1 LFPLRGQ
8 VPISGNWFRIIDAPS
23 LMKARLGSLF
33 IVSVIDILGFGI
45 LIPLVPYM
53 GVRFNAP
60 PQWITPIMG
69 AYSLCQLV
77 AAPFWGNL
85 SDRYGRRPIL
95 MTSLAGACVS
105 YLVLGFANS
114 IWWLLVSR
122 MLGGFMA
129 GNISAAFAYA
139 SDVSEPQ
146 QRAASLGL
154 IGAAIG
160 IGFTVGPAI
169 GGVLAGN
176 DLQTASFLL
185 PASVS
190 AGLSVLAILL
200 VAFMLP
206 ESNTRELRAQRREGP
221 RAGPIRLL
229 LERPALR
236 LIAGA
241 ALLVTTAQSILDSI
255 LGLWALDKYGFGPR
269 TVGLLI
275 FCVAVL
281 AVLTQGA
288 LVRVLVPRLGEPKLA
303 TIGVLT
309 FVTGLLIVSEAPGV
323 GFTVMGLALCGVGVG
338 AFTPSNSAL
347 ASKQSDAHDRGAV
360 MGTYQSSSSL
370 ARVIG
375 PFASGPMYAAL
386 GSKAPFLAGACVALP
401 AAWLIW
407 RLRRRLR
414 LSHPQSAPER

>member
-1 LFPLRGQ
+1 MLKN
-8 VPISGNWFRIIDAPS
+8 S
-23 LMKARLGSLF
+23 RLGALF
-33 IVSVIDILGFGI
+33 VVSVIDILGFGI

-60 PQWITPIMG
+60 PEWITPTMG
-69 AYSLCQLV
+69 SYSLCQLI
-77 AAPFWGNL
+77 AAPFWGRL

-95 MTSLAGACVS
+95 MSSLAGACVS
-105 YLVLGFANS
+105 YLILGLGTGIGS
-114 IWWLLVSR
+114 LLISR

-146 QRAASLGL
+146 KRAASLGL

-160 IGFTVGPAI
+160 IGFTVGPAL
-169 GGVLAGN
+169 GGLLAGN
-176 DLQTASFLL
+176 DLASANFLL
-185 PASVS
+185 PALVS
-190 AGLSVLAILL
+190 AGLSVLAISL

-206 ESNTRELRAQRREGP
+206 ESNSAAQRARGDTEQNIGP
-221 RAGPIRLL
+221 LRLL
-229 LERPALR
+229 SQRPMLR

-241 ALLVTTAQSILDSI
+241 ALLVTIAQSMLDSI
-255 LGLWALDKYGFGPR
+255 VGLWALDKYGFGPR

-303 TIGVLT
+303 MLGVLT
-309 FVTGLLIVSEAPGV
+309 FVTGLLMVSESGNV
-323 GFTVMGLALCGVGVG
+323 ELTLLGLALCGVGGG
-338 AFTPSNSAL
+338 AFVPSNSAL
-347 ASKQSDAHDRGAV
+347 ASKQAGAHDRGAV

-375 PFASGPMYAAL
+375 PFASGPLYASL

-407 RLRRRLR
+407 RLTRQLR
-414 LSHPQSAPER
+414 LSHPQPAPES

>member
-1 LFPLRGQ
+1 MDR
-8 VPISGNWFRIIDAPS
+8 
-23 LMKARLGSLF
+23 RLGSLF

-45 LIPLVPYM
+45 LVPLVPYM
-53 GVRFNAP
+53 GVRFDASP
-60 PQWITPIMG
+60 ELITPIMG
-69 AYSLCQLV
+69 TYSLCQLI
-77 AAPFWGNL
+77 AAPFWGRL

-95 MTSLAGACVS
+95 MSSLAGACLS
-105 YLVLGFANS
+105 YLILGFANS

-146 QRAASLGL
+146 KRAAALGL

-176 DLQTASFLL
+176 NLQTASFML
-185 PASVS
+185 PAMVS
-190 AGLSVLAILL
+190 ASLSVLAILL

-206 ESNTRELRAQRREGP
+206 ESNTSRQEEGSRVSP
-221 RAGPIRLL
+221 LRLL
-229 LERPALR
+229 SQRPALR
-236 LIAGA
+236 FIAIA
-241 ALLVTTAQSILDSI
+241 ALLVTIAQSILDSI
-255 LGLWALDKYGFGPR
+255 LGLWALDRYGFGPR

-275 FCVAVL
+275 FCIAVF
-281 AVLTQGA
+281 AVLTQGV
-288 LVRVLVPRLGEPKLA
+288 LVRVLVPRLGEVKLA
-303 TIGVLT
+303 TLGILT

-323 GFTVMGLALCGVGVG
+323 EVTVMGLALCGIGVG

-347 ASKQSDAHDRGAV
+347 ASKQSSAHDRGIV

-375 PFASGPMYAAL
+375 PFASGPIYAAL

-401 AAWLIW
+401 AAWFVW
-407 RLRRRLR
+407 RVRQRLQ
-414 LSHPQSAPER
+414 LSHPRPAP

>member
-1 LFPLRGQ
+1 M
-8 VPISGNWFRIIDAPS
+8 D
-23 LMKARLGSLF
+23 KRLGALF

-53 GVRFNAP
+53 GVRFNTAP
-60 PQWITPIMG
+60 EWITPIMG
-69 AYSLCQLV
+69 AYSLCQLI
-77 AAPFWGNL
+77 AAPFWGRL
-85 SDRYGRRPIL
+85 SDRFGRRPIL

-105 YLVLGFANS
+105 YLVLGFADS

-139 SDVSEPQ
+139 SDVSEPHK
-146 QRAASLGL
+146 RAASLGL

-176 DLQTASFLL
+176 DLNTANFMR
-185 PASVS
+185 PAAVS
-190 AGLSVLAILL
+190 ACLSVVAILL

-206 ESNTRELRAQRREGP
+206 ESHTAEHRAQRREGP
-221 RAGPIRLL
+221 GIGPLRLL
-229 LERPALR
+229 LERPTLR
-236 LIAGA
+236 FIAGA

-255 LGLWALDKYGFGPR
+255 LGIWALNKYGFGPR

-275 FCVAVL
+275 FCVAFL
-281 AVLTQGA
+281 AVLMQGA

-303 TIGVLT
+303 ALGILT
-309 FVTGLLIVSEAPGV
+309 FVAGLVIVGQAPSV
-323 GFTVMGLALCGVGVG
+323 VLTVTGLALCGIGVG

-347 ASKQSDAHDRGAV
+347 ASKQSDTHERGVV

-375 PFASGPMYAAL
+375 PFTSGPLYAGMGAT
-386 GSKAPFLAGACVALP
+386 APFLAAACIALP
-401 AAWLIW
+401 AVWFIW
-407 RLRRRLR
+407 RVGQRLQS
-414 LSHPQSAPER
+414 SHPQAAPER

>member
-1 LFPLRGQ
+1 MDR
-8 VPISGNWFRIIDAPS
+8 
-23 LMKARLGSLF
+23 RLGSLF

-60 PQWITPIMG
+60 AEWITPIMG
-69 AYSLCQLV
+69 SYSLCQLV
-77 AAPFWGNL
+77 AAPFWGRL

-105 YLVLGFANS
+105 YLVLGFASS
-114 IWWLLVSR
+114 IGWLLVSR

-139 SDVSEPQ
+139 ADVSVPQ
-146 QRAASLGL
+146 KRAASLGL

-160 IGFTVGPAI
+160 IGFTLGPAI

-176 DLQTASFLL
+176 NLQTANFLL
-185 PASVS
+185 PATVS
-190 AGLSVLAILL
+190 ACLSVLAILL

-206 ESNTRELRAQRREGP
+206 ESNTARVLAPRIGPVRMLR
-221 RAGPIRLL
+221 
-229 LERPALR
+229 ERPALR
-236 LIAGA
+236 YVAAA

-255 LGLWALDKYGFGPR
+255 LGLWALDKFGLGPR

-275 FCVAVL
+275 FCGAVL
-281 AVLTQGA
+281 AVITQGG
-288 LVRVLVPRLGEPKLA
+288 LVRVLVPRLGECRLA
-303 TIGVLT
+303 TIAIVI

-323 GFTVMGLALCGVGVG
+323 EITVVGMALCGIGMG

-347 ASKQSDAHDRGAV
+347 ASKQSTSGDRGSV

-375 PFASGPMYAAL
+375 PFASGPLYAVL

-401 AAWLIW
+401 AAWLLW
-407 RLRRRLR
+407 RVRQRFQ
-414 LSHPQSAPER
+414 LSHPQPVPER

>member
-1 LFPLRGQ
+1 MDR
-8 VPISGNWFRIIDAPS
+8 
-23 LMKARLGSLF
+23 RLGSLF

-60 PQWITPIMG
+60 PEWITPIMG
-69 AYSLCQLV
+69 SYSLCQLI
-77 AAPFWGNL
+77 AAPWWGRL

-105 YLVLGFANS
+105 YLILGFAS
-114 IWWLLVSR
+114 GIGGLLVSR

-139 SDVSEPQ
+139 SDVSVPEK
-146 QRAASLGL
+146 RAASLGL

-160 IGFTVGPAI
+160 VGFTLGPAV

-176 DLQTASFLL
+176 NLRNANFLL
-185 PASVS
+185 PATVS
-190 AGLSVLAILL
+190 ACLSVLAILL

-206 ESNTRELRAQRREGP
+206 ESNTPQMRAARQAGP
-221 RAGPIRLL
+221 RIGPLRLL
-229 LERPALR
+229 SERPALR
-236 LIAGA
+236 YVAIA

-255 LGLWALDKYGFGPR
+255 LGLWALDKFGLGPR

-275 FCVAVL
+275 FCGAVL
-281 AVLTQGA
+281 AVLTQGV
-288 LVRVLVPRLGEPKLA
+288 LVRVLVPRLGEVRLA
-303 TIGVLT
+303 TIAILT
-309 FVTGLLIVSEAPGV
+309 FVTGLLIVSESPGV
-323 GFTVMGLALCGVGVG
+323 GITVMGLALCGIGMG

-347 ASKQSDAHDRGAV
+347 ASKQSTGYDRGSV

-375 PFASGPMYAAL
+375 PFASGPLFAVL

-401 AAWLIW
+401 AAWFLW
-407 RLRRRLR
+407 RVRQRLQ
-414 LSHPQSAPER
+414 LSHPQPVPER

>member
-1 LFPLRGQ
+1 MDR
-8 VPISGNWFRIIDAPS
+8 
-23 LMKARLGSLF
+23 RLGSLF

-53 GVRFNAP
+53 GVRFHAP
-60 PQWITPIMG
+60 PEWITPIMG
-69 AYSLCQLV
+69 TYSLCQLV
-77 AAPFWGNL
+77 AAPFWGRL
-85 SDRYGRRPIL
+85 SDRHGRRPIL

-105 YLVLGFANS
+105 YLILGFASS
-114 IWWLLVSR
+114 IGWLLVSR

-146 QRAASLGL
+146 KRAASLGL

-185 PASVS
+185 PATVS
-190 AGLSVLAILL
+190 ACLSVLAILL
-200 VAFMLP
+200 VTFMLP
-206 ESNTRELRAQRREGP
+206 ESNTAQMRATRQEGP
-221 RAGPIRLL
+221 RIGPLRLL

-236 LIAGA
+236 LIAVA
-241 ALLVTTAQSILDSI
+241 ALLVTIAQSILDSI

-275 FCVAVL
+275 FCIAVL
-281 AVLTQGA
+281 AVLTQGV
-288 LVRVLVPRLGEPKLA
+288 LVRLLVPRLGECKLA
-303 TIGVLT
+303 TIGILT
-309 FVTGLLIVSEAPGV
+309 FVTGLLLVSEAPSV
-323 GFTVMGLALCGVGVG
+323 GITVMGLALCGIGVG

-347 ASKQSDAHDRGAV
+347 ASKQSTVHDRGSV

-375 PFASGPMYAAL
+375 PFASGPLYAVL

-401 AAWLIW
+401 AAWFLW
-407 RLRRRLR
+407 RVRQRLQ
-414 LSHPQSAPER
+414 LSHPQPAPER

>member
-1 LFPLRGQ
+1 MD
-8 VPISGNWFRIIDAPS
+8 S
-23 LMKARLGSLF
+23 RLGSLF

-60 PQWITPIMG
+60 PEWITPIMG
-69 AYSLCQLV
+69 SYSLCQLL
-77 AAPFWGNL
+77 AAPFWGRL

-105 YLVLGFANS
+105 YLILGFAS
-114 IWWLLVSR
+114 GIGGLLVSR

-139 SDVSEPQ
+139 SDVSVPEK
-146 QRAASLGL
+146 RAASLGL

-160 IGFTVGPAI
+160 VGFTLGPAV

-176 DLQTASFLL
+176 NLQTANFLL
-185 PASVS
+185 PATVS
-190 AGLSVLAILL
+190 ACLSMLAILL

-206 ESNTRELRAQRREGP
+206 ESNTAQMRAARQAGP
-221 RAGPIRLL
+221 RIGPLRLL
-229 LERPALR
+229 SERPALR
-236 LIAGA
+236 YVAIA

-255 LGLWALDKYGFGPR
+255 LGLWALDKFGLGPR

-275 FCVAVL
+275 FCGAVL
-281 AVLTQGA
+281 AVLTQGG
-288 LVRVLVPRLGEPKLA
+288 LVRVLVPRLGEVRLA
-303 TIGVLT
+303 TIAIVT
-309 FVTGLLIVSEAPGV
+309 FVTGLLLVSEAPGV
-323 GFTVMGLALCGVGVG
+323 EITVIGLALCGIGMG

-347 ASKQSDAHDRGAV
+347 ASKQSTGYDRGSV

-375 PFASGPMYAAL
+375 PFASGPLFAVL

-401 AAWLIW
+401 AAWFLW
-407 RLRRRLR
+407 RVRQRLQ
-414 LSHPQSAPER
+414 LSRPQPVPER

>member
-1 LFPLRGQ
+1 MDR
-8 VPISGNWFRIIDAPS
+8 
-23 LMKARLGSLF
+23 RLGALF

-45 LIPLVPYM
+45 LVPLVPYM

-60 PQWITPIMG
+60 PEWITPIMG
-69 AYSLCQLV
+69 SYSLCQLI
-77 AAPFWGNL
+77 AAPLWGRL

-105 YLVLGFANS
+105 YLILGFASS
-114 IWWLLVSR
+114 IGGMLVSR

-139 SDVSEPQ
+139 SDVSVPEK
-146 QRAASLGL
+146 RAASLGL

-160 IGFTVGPAI
+160 IGFTVGPAV

-176 DLQTASFLL
+176 NLQTASFLL
-185 PASVS
+185 PATVS
-190 AGLSVLAILL
+190 ACLSVLAILL

-206 ESNTRELRAQRREGP
+206 ESNTPQMRASRQAGP
-221 RAGPIRLL
+221 RVGPLRLL
-229 LERPALR
+229 RERPALR
-236 LIAGA
+236 YVAIA
-241 ALLVTTAQSILDSI
+241 ALLVTIAQSMLDSI
-255 LGLWALDKYGFGPR
+255 LGLWALDKFGLGPR

-275 FCVAVL
+275 FCGAVL
-281 AVLTQGA
+281 AVLTQGG
-288 LVRVLVPRLGEPKLA
+288 LVRVLVPRLGECKLA
-303 TIGVLT
+303 TIAIVT
-309 FVTGLLIVSEAPGV
+309 FVTGLLLVSEAPGV
-323 GFTVMGLALCGVGVG
+323 GITVVGLALCGIGMG

-347 ASKQSDAHDRGAV
+347 ASKQSTGHDRGAV

-375 PFASGPMYAAL
+375 PFASGPLFAVL

-401 AAWLIW
+401 AAWFLW
-407 RLRRRLR
+407 RLRQRLQ
-414 LSHPQSAPER
+414 LSHPQPAPES

>member
-1 LFPLRGQ
+1 
-8 VPISGNWFRIIDAPS
+8 
-23 LMKARLGSLF
+23 MKARLGSLF

-60 PQWITPIMG
+60 PEWITPIMG

-77 AAPFWGNL
+77 AAPFWGRM

-105 YLVLGFANS
+105 YLILGFANTV
-114 IWWLLVSR
+114 WWLLASR

-146 QRAASLGL
+146 KRAASLGL

-160 IGFTVGPAI
+160 IGFSVGPAI

-176 DLQTASFLL
+176 DLQTADFLL

-190 AGLSVLAILL
+190 ACLSVLAILL

-206 ESNTRELRAQRREGP
+206 ESNTAEMRAARRGEG
-221 RAGPIRLL
+221 RGKGPVALL

-236 LIAGA
+236 FIAGA
-241 ALLVTTAQSILDSI
+241 ALLVTIAQSMLDSI
-255 LGLWALDKYGFGPR
+255 LGLWALGKYGFGPR

-275 FCVAVL
+275 FCIAVL
-281 AVLTQGA
+281 AVLTQGV
-288 LVRVLVPRLGEPKLA
+288 LVRVLVPRLGETKLA
-303 TIGVLT
+303 TLGVLL
-309 FVTGLLIVSEAPGV
+309 FVTGLLIVSETSGV
-323 GFTVMGLALCGVGVG
+323 GFTVAGLALCGMGVG

-347 ASKQSDAHDRGAV
+347 ASKQAGAHDRGVV

-375 PFASGPMYAAL
+375 PFASGPLYAAL
-386 GSKAPFLAGACVALP
+386 GSRAPFLTGACIALP

-407 RLRRRLR
+407 QLRLRPQ
-414 LSHPQSAPER
+414 LSHPRSAP

>member
-1 LFPLRGQ
+1 MDR
-8 VPISGNWFRIIDAPS
+8 
-23 LMKARLGSLF
+23 RLGSLF

-60 PQWITPIMG
+60 PEWITPIMG
-69 AYSLCQLV
+69 SYSLCQLL
-77 AAPFWGNL
+77 AAPFWGRL

-95 MTSLAGACVS
+95 MSSLAGACVS
-105 YLVLGFANS
+105 YLILGMAS
-114 IWWLLVSR
+114 GIGGLLVSR

-139 SDVSEPQ
+139 SDVSVPEK
-146 QRAASLGL
+146 RAASLGL

-160 IGFTVGPAI
+160 IGFTLGPAI

-176 DLQTASFLL
+176 NLQTANFLL
-185 PASVS
+185 PATVS
-190 AGLSVLAILL
+190 ACLSVLAILL

-206 ESNTRELRAQRREGP
+206 ESNTVRQPTPRIGPLRM
-221 RAGPIRLL
+221 L

-236 LIAGA
+236 YVAIA

-255 LGLWALDKYGFGPR
+255 LGLWALDKFGLGPR

-275 FCVAVL
+275 FCGAVL

-288 LVRVLVPRLGEPKLA
+288 LVRVLVPRLGECKLA
-303 TIGVLT
+303 TIAILT

-323 GFTVMGLALCGVGVG
+323 EITVIGMALCGIGMG

-347 ASKQSDAHDRGAV
+347 ASKQSTGHDRGSV

-375 PFASGPMYAAL
+375 PFASGPLYVVL

-401 AAWLIW
+401 AAWFLW
-407 RLRRRLR
+407 RVRQRLQLSLRQ
-414 LSHPQSAPER
+414 PAPER

>member
-1 LFPLRGQ
+1 
-8 VPISGNWFRIIDAPS
+8 
-23 LMKARLGSLF
+23 MKARLGSLF
-33 IVSVIDILGFGI
+33 VVSVIDILGFGI

-60 PQWITPIMG
+60 PQWITPILG
-69 AYSLCQLV
+69 AYSLCQFI
-77 AAPFWGNL
+77 AAPFWGRL

-95 MTSLAGACVS
+95 MSSLAGACLS
-105 YLVLGFANS
+105 YLVLGFARN
-114 IWWLLVSR
+114 IWWLLAAR

-139 SDVSEPQ
+139 SDVSEPHK
-146 QRAASLGL
+146 RAASLGL

-160 IGFTVGPAI
+160 IGFTVGPAV

-176 DLQTASFLL
+176 DLQTANFLL

-190 AGLSVLAILL
+190 ACLSIVAILL
-200 VAFMLP
+200 VNFMLP
-206 ESNTRELRAQRREGP
+206 ESNTPELRACRSEEAHVGP
-221 RAGPIRLL
+221 VSLL

-236 LIAGA
+236 LIAA
-241 ALLVTTAQSILDSI
+241 ATLLMTVAQSILDSI
-255 LGLWALDKYGFGPR
+255 LGLWALDKFGFGPR
-269 TVGLLI
+269 TVGLLL

-281 AVLTQGA
+281 AVLTQGG

-309 FVTGLLIVSEAPGV
+309 FVSGLLLVSESSGV
-323 GFTVMGLALCGVGVG
+323 GLTLFGLGLAGIGMG

-347 ASKQSDAHDRGAV
+347 ASKQAGAHDRGAV

-375 PFASGPMYAAL
+375 PFASGPLYAAL
-386 GSKAPFLAGACVALP
+386 GSRAPFLTGACVALP

-407 RLRRRLR
+407 RLRARLQQ
-414 LSHPQSAPER
+414 SHSQPAPQR

>member
-1 LFPLRGQ
+1 MDR
-8 VPISGNWFRIIDAPS
+8 
-23 LMKARLGSLF
+23 RLGSLF

-53 GVRFNAP
+53 GVRFNTP
-60 PQWITPIMG
+60 PEWITPIMG

-77 AAPFWGNL
+77 AAPFWGRM

-95 MTSLAGACVS
+95 ITSLAGACIS
-105 YLVLGFANS
+105 YLILGFASS
-114 IWWLLVSR
+114 IGWLLVSR

-139 SDVSEPQ
+139 SDVSEPRK
-146 QRAASLGL
+146 RAASLGL

-160 IGFTVGPAI
+160 IGFTIGPAV

-176 DLQTASFLL
+176 NLQTANFLL
-185 PASVS
+185 PAAVS
-190 AGLSVLAILL
+190 ACLSVLAILL
-200 VAFMLP
+200 VVFMLP
-206 ESNTRELRAQRREGP
+206 ESNTAQMRASRRDAPRIGP
-221 RAGPIRLL
+221 LRLL

-236 LIAGA
+236 FVAFAG
-241 ALLVTTAQSILDSI
+241 LLVTTAQSILDSI
-255 LGLWALDKYGFGPR
+255 LGLWALDKFGFGPR
-269 TVGLLI
+269 SVGLML

-281 AVLTQGA
+281 AVLTQGG
-288 LVRVLVPRLGEPKLA
+288 LVRVLVPRLGECKLA
-303 TIGVLT
+303 TLGVFT

-323 GFTVMGLALCGVGVG
+323 GLTMIGLALCGIGVG

-347 ASKQSDAHDRGAV
+347 ASQQSTAHDRGSV

-375 PFASGPMYAAL
+375 PFASGPLFAVL

-401 AAWLIW
+401 AVYFLW
-407 RLRRRLR
+407 RVRQRLL
-414 LSHPQSAPER
+414 LSHPQPAPER